1 MGEVYGLFQVPVVKQ
16 QAKNQDKIKKY
27 LLEDIYP
34 GEEKAKSNLIGA
46 DVYTD
51 YEDKSNALDQNFLN
65 PLYEENIMELLSDM
79 QFSPDVNWHVNLDS
93 WYNFS
98 LKGGWQHVHDHVG
111 GPLQIQWS
119 GVHYAVFDKDHESTH
134 FQNPQAAMIRSLWPT
149 TNKNELPPYC
159 DDLDIALKA
168 QEGDIIWFPSYLNH
182 YFKEQK
188 SEKLRCTIAMNLT
201 VFDHPILRR
210 NNETQS

>member
-1 MGEVYGLFQVPVVKQ
+1 
-16 QAKNQDKIKKY
+16 
-27 LLEDIYP
+27 
-34 GEEKAKSNLIGA
+34 
-46 DVYTD
+46 
-51 YEDKSNALDQNFLN
+51 
-65 PLYEENIMELLSDM
+65 
-79 QFSPDVNWHVNLDS
+79 
-93 WYNFS
+93 
-98 LKGGWQHVHDHVG
+98 
-111 GPLQIQWS
+111 
-119 GVHYAVFDKDHESTH
+119 
-134 FQNPQAAMIRSLWPT
+134 MIRSLWPT